1 MSSNPRLPPELCDR
15 IIDQLRDRPKALRV
29 CSVVSKSWT
38 SRSRKHIFSTVSFN
52 GDRDIVAWGNAFPD
66 PSNSPAHHA
75 RQLVV
80 SYRGEFP
87 ENHLVSFCNV
97 TCLLLHVHA
106 FNGRTTSLTQLHGFT
121 PLLKSLTMSFH
132 VLPFTDV
139 LSLVY
144 SFPLLDDLTLI
155 GLPTASDTKITSPV
169 SPMFS
174 GKLYL
179 AVVQAMGTV
188 VDDLLSLP
196 SGIHFRELIMHWMCE
211 EDLPSMM
218 DLISAC
224 SRTLE
229 DLQILNHAKR
239 TCSWSLPRL
248 SGSSLS
254 VDRRKHRR
262 FAGPLLRDQPQIHRC
277 SLRDVEFQRRLD
289 HSCG

>member
-1 MSSNPRLPPELCDR
+1 MSPNPRLPPELCDR
-15 IIDQLRDRPKALRV
+15 IIDKLHDGPKALRV

-52 GDRDIVAWGNAFPD
+52 GDRDIVAWRNAFPD

-75 RQLVV
+75 RELVV
-80 SYRGEFP
+80 NYRGEFP
-87 ENHLVSFCNV
+87 EDHLVSFRNV
-97 TCLLLHVHA
+97 TCLLLHVHT
-106 FNGRTTSLTQLHGFT
+106 FNGRPTSLTQLHGFT
-121 PLLKSLTMSFH
+121 PLLKSFTMSFH
-132 VLPFTDV
+132 VLPSNDV
-139 LSLVY
+139 LSFVY

-155 GLPTASDTKITSPV
+155 GLPTVSDTKVTTSV
-169 SPMFS
+169 SPTFS

-229 DLQILNHAKR
+229 SLQILNHVKR
-239 TCSWSLPRL
+239 TCSRSLPRI
-248 SGSSLS
+248 SGLTFS
-254 VDRRKHRR
+254 
-262 FAGPLLRDQPQIHRC
+262 
-277 SLRDVEFQRRLD
+277 
-289 HSCG
+289 